1 MPEIWRWRSRPS
13 KNTSFWTRMRKR
25 HSLPCFHRRYKDMAD
40 FTLYEDARNL
50 ALEIKALE
58 KYIVLDKDEKAA
70 LIAQ

>member
-1 MPEIWRWRSRPS
+1 ME
-13 KNTSFWTRMRKR
+13 
-25 HSLPCFHRRYKDMAD
+25 D

-58 KYIVLDKDEKAA
+58 KYIILDKDEKAA